1 MVFYI
6 LCILNHYSLDFFI
19 PFAQHLGDRIF
30 SFLSSPVNLFIL
42 NEVVYDQ
49 MG

>member
-6 LCILNHYSLDFFI
+6 LCILNHYSLDLFI
-19 PFAQHLGDRIF
+19 PFVQYLGDQIS
-30 SFLSSPVNLFIL
+30 SFLPSPVNLFIL